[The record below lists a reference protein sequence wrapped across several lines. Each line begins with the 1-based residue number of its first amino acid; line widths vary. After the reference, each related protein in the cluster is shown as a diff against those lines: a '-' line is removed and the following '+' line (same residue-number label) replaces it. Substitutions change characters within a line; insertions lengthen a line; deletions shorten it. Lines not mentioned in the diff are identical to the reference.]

1 MAKESGFDP
10 GPSYCGNCGT
20 PVELESRVCGSC
32 GHPVQTASG
41 VLEPPYVLPG
51 PASADYI
58 PYCRSCG
65 VGVPWGE
72 GHTCIRCGVSPLCT
86 LHFRASD
93 RLCFDCIDAP
103 GRSQA
108 SAIAGGLRCGSC
120 GSSVASTSEFCP
132 NCGRAVASSRAG
144 VEYMGFWIRLAAF
157 SIDWIAAYLV
167 TVLIA
172 VAIGFSLTSGDVEPA
187 SLEDV
192 SVAFE
197 NINYSFLLL
206 FWGISVAH
214 SALLTAWRGQTLGKM
229 VMRIQVVDVYGNVPT
244 LHRVLA
250 RELVRALVLL
260 ALFPLGFIYLWIV
273 LDIRKRGPQDYA
285 GACYVVR
292 KRRGSR
298 PASGIF

>member
-1 MAKESGFDP
+1 MAKESGFDT
-10 GPSYCGNCGT
+10 GLSYCGNCGT

-41 VLEPPYVLPG
+41 VLEPPYVLPS

-120 GSSVASTSEFCP
+120 GASAARTSEFCP
-132 NCGRAVASSRAG
+132 NCGRAMASSRAG

-157 SIDWIAAYLV
+157 AVDRIISYLIAAG
-167 TVLIA
+167 IA
-172 VAIGFSLTSGDVEPA
+172 AAIGLSRTTGEVDPA
-187 SLEDV
+187 IEQEVTIALET
-192 SVAFE
+192 
-197 NINYSFLLL
+197 INYSFLLL
-206 FWGISVAH
+206 VWGISTVYNIV
-214 SALLTAWRGQTLGKM
+214 LTTLRGQTLGKM
-229 VMRIQVVDVYGNVPT
+229 LFGIQVVDSNGNIPPW
-244 LHRVLA
+244 HRVIV
-250 RELVRALVLL
+250 RELVGKSVSELILW
-260 ALFPLGFIYLWIV
+260 LGYIWIGF
-273 LDIRKRGPQDYA
+273 DQSKRGWHDYL
-285 GACYVVR
+285 GSSYVVR